1 MKTVLDASV
10 LIDLISFDL
19 LEAWF
24 ALGYETVTTT
34 LVWREV
40 NRRSQ
45 KAKIQEYVK
54 RGGLSIKPVGAE
66 LLIEI
71 VQLHVVLE
79 SKVSLEDASV
89 LQISAS
95 QQAILLSS
103 DKVLRRCAEDRGIT
117 VHGLLWV
124 MDLLVSRG
132 KLLPG
137 VAADRLEQMI
147 VKKAIRLP
155 LAECRQRIRKWRN
168 E

>member
-1 MKTVLDASV
+1 MKAVLDASV

-24 ALGYETVTTT
+24 ALGYETATTT

-54 RGGLSIKPVGAE
+54 RGSLAIEPVGAE
-66 LLIEI
+66 LLTDI
-71 VQLHVVLE
+71 VQLHAVLE
-79 SKVSLEDASV
+79 GKVSLEDASV

-95 QQAILLSS
+95 QQTILLSS

-137 VAADRLEQMI
+137 VAADRLEQMT

-155 LAECRQRIRKWRN
+155 LAECLQRIRKWRS